1 MKLKQRFQPFLQA
14 IPKLLL
20 FQFVST
26 VILTLVTWGISLLGS
41 LLLGLSGKA
50 AVTSGDLSFLFTRW
64 QGYVMIIL
72 LLAMVTIYV
81 AVELNALIIFCNKT
95 LDGEKVSVWQCIK
108 EGFIGLKKFLSL
120 RGVVVILYAVVLAP
134 IFGLGFSISLT
145 QNFYIPKFIMSVI
158 EATPLFMTAYIIV
171 GVFLTVVAFV
181 YCFILH
187 GTLLNDMTMKEASVH
202 ARKLF
207 VKNWKNLLVELLIFF
222 LLAVLTAVVVI
233 GVCGVLPLLI
243 VQAIPMG
250 ESVKA
255 FFTIFFSVVIILLCA
270 IAAYS
275 YVSLLMIK
283 LTSLYKKYTS
293 EGEEWSY
300 QPQEKKRHPVV
311 ITVVALL
318 LVASI
323 GFSVYAVGHFDELFK
338 TQVDGNIVAHRA
350 AGVEAPENTVKG
362 IDVAYQ
368 YGALGSEIDIQRTS
382 DGYYVVNHDADFER
396 VAGVAKAPEEMTL
409 AEVKELRVDGEPV
422 PTLEEMLDAS
432 KDKVILFVELK
443 GATADNQM
451 ADDAVRIIKEKG
463 MQDQAVLIS
472 LKMDILEYIEE
483 KYPEMQTGYLAF
495 VSLGYIEETPFDYLA
510 LEEEISTDETIES
523 VHQKGKKII
532 VWTVNDEEDIEHFML
547 SDADAIITDSV
558 KLSGEV
564 KERLSNRSTSE
575 IIFQQALR
583 LVQ

>member
-14 IPKLLL
+14 IPQLLL

-26 VILTLVTWGISLLGS
+26 VILSLVTLGISVLGS

-64 QGYVMIIL
+64 QGYVMILL

-81 AVELNALIIFCNKT
+81 AVELNALIIFCNKI
-95 LDGEKVSVWQCIK
+95 LNGEKPNVWLCIK
-108 EGFIGLKKFLSL
+108 EGFVGLKKFLSL
-120 RGVVVILYAVVLAP
+120 RGVVIILYAVVLAP

-158 EATPLFMTAYIIV
+158 EATPLFLTAYIIV
-171 GVFLTVVAFV
+171 GVLLTVVAFV

-187 GTLLNDMTMKEASVH
+187 GALLDGMTLKEAGVKS
-202 ARKLF
+202 RELF
-207 VKNWKNLLVELLIFF
+207 KKNWKNLLVELLIFF
-222 LLAVLTAVVVI
+222 LLAVLVAAALI
-233 GVCGVLPLLI
+233 LICGVLPLLI
-243 VQAIPMG
+243 VQLIPAG
-250 ESVKA
+250 PVQL
-255 FFTIFFSVVIILLCA
+255 FFDIFFCVVILLIST

-283 LTSLYKKYTS
+283 LTALYKKYTS
-293 EGEEWSY
+293 EGEEWTY
-300 QPQEKKRHPVV
+300 QPREKKRHPVV
-311 ITVVALL
+311 IALIALL
-318 LVASI
+318 LVFAC
-323 GFSVYAVGHFDELFK
+323 GFSVYALNNYEYFFK
-338 TQVDGNIVAHRA
+338 TNVEGHIVAHRA
-350 AGVEAPENTVKG
+350 GGVEAPENTVKG
-362 IDVAYQ
+362 IETAVE
-368 YGALGSEIDIQRTS
+368 YGAFGAEIDIQRTS

-432 KDKVILFVELK
+432 RDKTILFVELK

-463 MQDQAVLIS
+463 MQNQAVLIS

-495 VSLGYIEETPFDYLA
+495 ASLGSIEDTPFDYLA
-510 LEEEISTDETIES
+510 LEEEISTDETIEA
-523 VHQKGKKII
+523 VHAKGKKIM

-564 KERLSNRSTSE
+564 RERLSNRSPIE
-575 IIFQQALR
+575 IIMQQAAR
-583 LVQ
+583 WMT

>member
-108 EGFIGLKKFLSL
+108 EGFIGLKKFLCL
-120 RGVVVILYAVVLAP
+120 RGVVVIIYAVVLAP

-255 FFTIFFSVVIILLCA
+255 FFTIFFSVIIILLCA

-472 LKMDILEYIEE
+472 LKMDLLEYIEE

>member
-1 MKLKQRFQPFLQA
+1 
-14 IPKLLL
+14 
-20 FQFVST
+20 
-26 VILTLVTWGISLLGS
+26 
-41 LLLGLSGKA
+41 
-50 AVTSGDLSFLFTRW
+50 
-64 QGYVMIIL
+64 
-72 LLAMVTIYV
+72 
-81 AVELNALIIFCNKT
+81 
-95 LDGEKVSVWQCIK
+95 
-108 EGFIGLKKFLSL
+108 
-120 RGVVVILYAVVLAP
+120 
-134 IFGLGFSISLT
+134 
-145 QNFYIPKFIMSVI
+145 
-158 EATPLFMTAYIIV
+158 
-171 GVFLTVVAFV
+171 
-181 YCFILH
+181 
-187 GTLLNDMTMKEASVH
+187 
-202 ARKLF
+202 
-207 VKNWKNLLVELLIFF
+207 
-222 LLAVLTAVVVI
+222 
-233 GVCGVLPLLI
+233 
-243 VQAIPMG
+243 
-250 ESVKA
+250 
-255 FFTIFFSVVIILLCA
+255 
-270 IAAYS
+270 
-275 YVSLLMIK
+275 
-283 LTSLYKKYTS
+283 
-293 EGEEWSY
+293 
-300 QPQEKKRHPVV
+300 
-311 ITVVALL
+311 
-318 LVASI
+318 
-323 GFSVYAVGHFDELFK
+323 
-338 TQVDGNIVAHRA
+338 
-350 AGVEAPENTVKG
+350 
-362 IDVAYQ
+362 
-368 YGALGSEIDIQRTS
+368 
-382 DGYYVVNHDADFER
+382 
-396 VAGVAKAPEEMTL
+396 MTL

>member
-255 FFTIFFSVVIILLCA
+255 FFTIFFSVIIILLCA

-293 EGEEWSY
+293 VGEEWSY

-382 DGYYVVNHDADFER
+382 DGHYVVNHDADFER

-472 LKMDILEYIEE
+472 LKMDLLEYIEE